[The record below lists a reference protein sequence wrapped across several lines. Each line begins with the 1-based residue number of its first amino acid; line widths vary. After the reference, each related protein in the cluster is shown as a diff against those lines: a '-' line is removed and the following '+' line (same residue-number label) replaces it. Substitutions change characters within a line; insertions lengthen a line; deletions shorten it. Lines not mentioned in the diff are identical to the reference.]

1 MRRLSIIAAALAALV
16 VILAGVALYFFDVET
31 LREPLQTQASAAL
44 GREAKLGEISLS
56 LFPLPAVRVTD
67 IRIAG
72 PKPSDPPFAE
82 IEELRLRVA
91 ILPLLARQ
99 VVLRSLEIDSPRVH
113 VPFDEAGKPIFPG
126 PAAAKS
132 KAAPAEGAT
141 PTESEADADA
151 GAASLALAVDRIS
164 VDGARVEFGPWLIEN
179 ASISGRLSLDG
190 TGSFRVAL
198 DLPGIGELRNTE
210 LKLAELTGPAPEV
223 AAQGEFFADLA
234 PLGKR
239 FALSQEISGRA
250 RGEFE
255 IELAGAELRAATA
268 NIDVPDLLVRSG
280 DLVVSGPARA
290 HAVLGESYSVD
301 LSDTRVEKTGLFA
314 KPKRT
319 PLSVTGTLGREPN
332 LSAVR
337 EALVKIGTNVI
348 PLGLELERR
357 PILVHVRRSAIDL
370 ASLRELLPPDRPSL
384 SGRLHVEA
392 LDVQIDPLRVT
403 GNAALDNVETKLE
416 HGPIRVSGPLRGK
429 GQQIALENGSA
440 VVGEQTIAINATYD
454 LESGAIAA
462 SYDTANSQLGAL
474 IAALSGRGEVDGTLN
489 SAGQL
494 TAPTPDLNALAG
506 TGRIDIQPG
515 RIQGFSLVK
524 SLMGSLSA
532 LPGVAAAASGK
543 DLSRYDD
550 ERFER
555 LTADYKI
562 ADGRVSTE
570 NLELAYQDA
579 TAFLHGSVGMSDR
592 SLDLAGRVVLSKQ
605 ADADLA
611 GDKRARERVIPI
623 AHITGTLDAP
633 RVEIDQKTLAA
644 LALAY
649 GGNDKTR
656 EKIDKALGPGAAE
669 AVEGILGNILGG
681 KKK

>member
-1 MRRLSIIAAALAALV
+1 MRRALSIAAALVALV
-16 VILAGVALYFFDVET
+16 VILASVALYFFDTEK
-31 LREPLQTQASAAL
+31 LREPLQSQASAAL
-44 GREAKLGEISLS
+44 GRTATLGEISLS
-56 LFPLPAVRVTD
+56 VFPLPAVRVTN

-72 PKPSDPPFAE
+72 PKPADPPFAE
-82 IEELRLRVA
+82 VAELRLRVA

-113 VPFDEAGKPIFPG
+113 IPFDKSGKPILPGRAAAMALPAPSDGEKQSEPAAPEAG
-126 PAAAKS
+126 PA
-132 KAAPAEGAT
+132 
-141 PTESEADADA
+141 
-151 GAASLALAVDRIS
+151 LAIDRIS
-164 VDGARVEFGPWLIEN
+164 VAGARVKVGPWLIEN
-179 ASISGRLSLDG
+179 ASVSGRLSLDG
-190 TGSFRVAL
+190 TGAFRVAL
-198 DLPGIGELRNTE
+198 DLPGFGELRNAE
-210 LKLAELTGPAPEV
+210 VKLAGLTGPAPEI

-255 IELAGAELRAATA
+255 IELAGAVLRAATA

-319 PLSVTGTLGREPN
+319 PLSVTGTLGSEPN

-370 ASLRELLPPDRPSL
+370 ASLRGLLPPDRPPL
-384 SGRLHVEA
+384 SGRFHVEA

-403 GNAALDNVETKLE
+403 GNAALDNLETKLE
-416 HGPIRVSGPLRGK
+416 HGPIRVSGPVRGR
-429 GQQIALENGSA
+429 GQVIALENGSA
-440 VVGEQTIAINATYD
+440 VVGDQTIAISATYD

-474 IAALSGRGEVDGTLN
+474 IAALSGRGEVDGTLT
-489 SAGQL
+489 SRGQL
-494 TAPTPDLNALAG
+494 TASSPDVNALAG
-506 TGRIDIQPG
+506 TGRIEIRPG

-524 SLMGSLSA
+524 SLMGSLAA
-532 LPGVAAAASGK
+532 LPGVAAAATGK
-543 DLSRYDD
+543 DPARYDD

-555 LTADYKI
+555 LTADYAI
-562 ADGRVSTE
+562 AGGRVSTE
-570 NLELAYQDA
+570 NLELAYQNA
-579 TAFLHGSVGMSDR
+579 TAYLHGSVGMSDR
-592 SLDLAGRVVLSKQ
+592 SLDLAGRVVLAKE

-611 GDKRARERVIPI
+611 GAKRARERVIPI

-633 RVEIDQKTLAA
+633 RVELDQKTLAA

-656 EKIDKALGPGAAE
+656 EKIDKALGPGASE
-669 AVEGILGNILGG
+669 AVEDLLGNILGG

>member
-1 MRRLSIIAAALAALV
+1 LKRVLQIAAALVALV
-16 VILAGVALYFFDVET
+16 VILAGVALYFFDVEK
-31 LREPLQTQASAAL
+31 LRDPLQSQASAAL
-44 GREAKLGEISLS
+44 GRETTLGELSLS

-72 PKPSDPPFAE
+72 PKPADPPFAE

-99 VVLRSLEIDSPRVH
+99 VVLRSLEIDSPHVH
-113 VPFDEAGKPIFPG
+113 IPFDKAGKPILPG
-126 PAAAKS
+126 TAKAKPAPGDAAQPTGPGAEATAAA
-132 KAAPAEGAT
+132 P
-141 PTESEADADA
+141 
-151 GAASLALAVDRIS
+151 ALAVDRIS
-164 VDGARVEFGPWLIEN
+164 VDGARVEIGPWLIEN
-179 ASISGRLSLDG
+179 ASIAGHLSLDG
-190 TGSFRVAL
+190 TGSFKVAL

-210 LKLAELTGPAPEV
+210 LKLSGLTGPAPEIG
-223 AAQGEFFADLA
+223 AQGEFFADLA
-234 PLGKR
+234 PLAKR

-255 IELAGAELRAATA
+255 VELESSELRAATA

-319 PLSVTGTLGREPN
+319 PLSVTGPLGKEPN

-357 PILVHVRRSAIDL
+357 PMLIHVRRSAIDL

-384 SGRLHVEA
+384 SGHLHVDA

-429 GQQIALENGSA
+429 GRQIALENGS
-440 VVGEQTIAINATYD
+440 VVIGEQTIAISATYD

-474 IAALSGRGEVDGTLN
+474 IAALSGRGEVDGTL
-489 SAGQL
+489 SSKGQL
-494 TAPTPDLNALAG
+494 AAPTPDVNALAG
-506 TGRIDIQPG
+506 AGRIDIRPG
-515 RIQGFSLVK
+515 RIQGFSLLK
-524 SLMGSLSA
+524 SLMGSLAA

-570 NLELAYQDA
+570 NLELAYQNA
-579 TAFLHGSVGMSDR
+579 TAFLHGSVGMNDR
-592 SLDLAGRVVLSKQ
+592 SLDLAGRVVLSKE

-611 GDKRARERVIPI
+611 GEKRSRERVIPI

-633 RVEIDQKTLAA
+633 RVEIDQKTLAG

-656 EKIDKALGPGAAE
+656 EKIDKALGPGASE
-669 AVEGILGNILGG
+669 AVEDLLGNILGG

>member
-1 MRRLSIIAAALAALV
+1 MLLIAAALVALV
-16 VILAGVALYFFDVET
+16 VILSGVALYLFDVET

-44 GREAKLGEISLS
+44 GRDAKLGEISLS
-56 LFPLPAVRVTD
+56 LFPLPAVRVAD

-113 VPFDEAGKPIFPG
+113 IPFDKAGKPILPG
-126 PAAAKS
+126 PAKAKAKPAPS
-132 KAAPAEGAT
+132 DAEKPGEPEAEEASAAP
-141 PTESEADADA
+141 
-151 GAASLALAVDRIS
+151 ALAVDRIS
-164 VDGARVEFGPWLIEN
+164 IDGARVEAGPWLIEN
-179 ASISGRLSLDG
+179 GSVAGHLSLDG
-190 TGSFRVAL
+190 SGSFRVAL

-210 LKLAELTGPAPEV
+210 LELAGLTGATPEIG
-223 AAQGEFFADLA
+223 AQGEFFADLT
-234 PLGKR
+234 PLAKR

-255 IELAGAELRAATA
+255 VGLAGAELRTATV

-290 HAVLGESYSVD
+290 HAVLGESYSID

-319 PLSVTGTLGREPN
+319 PLSVTGTLGKEPD

-357 PILVHVRRSAIDL
+357 PMRVHVRRSAIDL
-370 ASLRELLPPDRPSL
+370 ASLRELLPPDRPPL
-384 SGRLHVEA
+384 AGRFHVDG

-416 HGPIRVSGPLRGK
+416 HGPIRVSGPVRGTGK
-429 GQQIALENGSA
+429 QIVLENGSA
-440 VVGEQTIAINATYD
+440 VVGEQTIAIDATYD

-462 SYDTANSQLGAL
+462 RYDTANSQLGAL
-474 IAALSGRGEVDGTLN
+474 VAALSGRSEVDGTL
-489 SAGQL
+489 SSQGQL

-506 TGRIDIQPG
+506 TGRIDIRPG

-524 SLMGSLSA
+524 SLMGSLSS
-532 LPGVAAAASGK
+532 LPGIAAAASGK

-555 LTADYKI
+555 LTADYRI
-562 ADGRVSTE
+562 AGGRVSTE
-570 NLELAYQDA
+570 NLELAYQNA

-592 SLDLAGRVVLSKQ
+592 SLDLAGRVVLSKE

-611 GDKRARERVIPI
+611 GAKRARERVIPI

-633 RVEIDQKTLAA
+633 RVELDQKTLAA

-649 GGNDKTR
+649 TGNDKTR
-656 EKIDKALGPGAAE
+656 EKLDKALGPGASE
-669 AVEGILGNILGG
+669 AVEDLLGNILGG